1 MGYLKSLTK
10 DQVKSSKGE
19 IDKMYGKGVAAI
31 LLGEK

>member
-1 MGYLKSLTK
+1 LKSLTK